1 MKRIWM
7 YSLSG
12 ILAPLALA
20 LASPAMAQSQN
31 ARSLGQQPYQGQMTS
46 PQAAAQGPSNPAET
60 GVVQGT
66 VRAINFRAGILQ
78 INSAGRTVSLHAKPD
93 QLADFQPGDLVSV
106 NYDDFAG
113 VLWLASNLGEA
124 TGTAGNQS
132 FAISGTVTGTVSGLN
147 KARGYVTLL
156 GPTRNHV
163 FLAHPLDIKNLMPGQ
178 FVSLSFERI
187 GGTDWVSSI
196 QEAPSNAPMQ
206 QPAIAPQQ

>member
-1 MKRIWM
+1 MKRIWI

-12 ILAPLALA
+12 LLAPLALA
-20 LASPAMAQSQN
+20 FASPALAQSQN
-31 ARSLGQQPYQGQMTS
+31 ARSQGQQYQGQMMA
-46 PQAAAQGPSNPAET
+46 PQQGSMAASNMQPAET

-66 VRAINFRAGILQ
+66 VRAINFRAGILE

-113 VLWLASNLGEA
+113 VLWLASAAGE
-124 TGTAGNQS
+124 GMGNQN
-132 FAISGTVTGTVSGLN
+132 FAISGTVTGTVSGIN
-147 KARGYVTLL
+147 KARGYLTVM
-156 GPTRNHV
+156 GPTRNHT
-163 FLAHPLDIKNLMPGQ
+163 FLASPLDIKNLVPGQ

-196 QEAPSNAPMQ
+196 QEAPSSGSLQQGNAP
-206 QPAIAPQQ
+206 APQQ